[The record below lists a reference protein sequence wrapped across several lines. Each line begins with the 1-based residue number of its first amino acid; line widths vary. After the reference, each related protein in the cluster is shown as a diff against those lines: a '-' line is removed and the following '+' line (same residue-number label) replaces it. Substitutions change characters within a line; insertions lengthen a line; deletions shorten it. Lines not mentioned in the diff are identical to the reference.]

1 MFYQVGLWALAEA
14 LPGLNKRGKAQRE
27 ERVREGWSRQFA
39 GSLPARFLRLTN
51 LRHVLSITPLLE
63 SKVQTQLS
71 FPSENQVTTCF
82 HPLTDMPL
90 YGGCKSALLMSAVPL
105 YTSGKGRISIAAYK
119 CLALMKN
126 SPQRSE
132 SMVQLPVP
140 ITYLRPRA
148 SLEPCKCES

>member
-1 MFYQVGLWALAEA
+1 MEQAIC
-14 LPGLNKRGKAQRE
+14 
-27 ERVREGWSRQFA
+27 RVSSSPLSQFDQ
-39 GSLPARFLRLTN
+39 LVTRTL
-51 LRHVLSITPLLE
+51 HHPLLE

-71 FPSENQVTTCF
+71 LPSENQVTTCF

-140 ITYLRPRA
+140 ITYLCPRA